1 MNASSL
7 DAARPSVSLW
17 RRMTKCCVTEEC
29 WACCSQSHRSASWQ
43 RASFMALLTA
53 AFNGVIVT
61 MISFSPSLR
70 LISRSSVFPS
80 GWQSGG
86 RGGGSHF
93 ISFQFILNLLIPCW
107 FCRLEG
113 CLKGGYLRYR
123 HLFLHLLAMCAQ
135 NCMKGGGGVKEPR
148 KAGMERQNNNDSL
161 TTRTREKTAGAKSVS
176 DHLPAGMHDFT
187 FLKAA
192 ALQKGSCLVS
202 TATKAQP
209 RLYLCAWN
217 VPVCSGA
224 APEQLTLGSI
234 KGGSAALTSAR
245 PHPR

>member
-113 CLKGGYLRYR
+113 CLKGGGIFDIDTFSSICLQCV
-123 HLFLHLLAMCAQ
+123 H
-135 NCMKGGGGVKEPR
+135 KTVWKGGGVKEPR

-161 TTRTREKTAGAKSVS
+161 TTRTREKTAAAKSVS
-176 DHLPAGMHDFT
+176 DHLPAGMHDFA